1 MDQLIINYQK
11 QIKLNYIVIRF
22 LVDFIVLYKYY
33 IKDIIH
39 FKDSSNAIFYCILK
53 CIFKI

>member
-22 LVDFIVLYKYY
+22 LVDLIVLYKYY

-39 FKDSSNAIFYCILK
+39 FKDSSNAIFYCK
-53 CIFKI
+53 MHF